1 MQRRDRNEVERGQ
14 ATVVMVGVVVVAVVL
29 LLALVP
35 VARAVSDKTRARSA
49 ADAAALAGAAEGE
62 EAAREVAERNGA
74 RLLHWRAEGTDVW
87 VEVEVGDAHAVA
99 KARRG

>member
-35 VARAVSDKTRARSA
+35 VARAVSDKTRAR
-49 ADAAALAGAAEGE
+49 
-62 EAAREVAERNGA
+62 
-74 RLLHWRAEGTDVW
+74 
-87 VEVEVGDAHAVA
+87 
-99 KARRG
+99 